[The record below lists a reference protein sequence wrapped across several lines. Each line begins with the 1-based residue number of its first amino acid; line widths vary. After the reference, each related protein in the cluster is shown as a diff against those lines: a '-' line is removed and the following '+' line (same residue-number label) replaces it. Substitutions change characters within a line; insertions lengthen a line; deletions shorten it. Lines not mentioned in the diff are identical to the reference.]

1 MRWLVFGSKGWIASY
16 VINYLQKA
24 GETVL
29 LYNQHLSIFDDI
41 PFIIQEYNP
50 DRIVCCVGRTYG
62 PGFTSI
68 DYLEQKG
75 KLYENLESNLML
87 PYKIATSTDVP
98 VLYFGTGCIYEFDE
112 HHNLETQVGF
122 TEKDHPN
129 FTGSSY
135 STVKMMTDNLMQS
148 TKNVINARIRM
159 PISLDEHDR
168 DFVTKIMRYPKV
180 INILNSMTILDDV
193 IPRLLAITFE
203 GKFFGTINA
212 VNHGCIDHVSILEM
226 FGRRTSSYVVQSL
239 EQQDKQLLSRRS
251 NNILDSS
258 LFGDL
263 CQTLQPLTL
272 EKFKVTTQ
280 LPNLKDSLEKIAD
293 HRFSNQRN
301 VLVTGAYGFI
311 ASNFVNY
318 WTSKY
323 PADKIVVVDRIDSCS
338 NVKNIKRNLNIQEY
352 MIDINETE
360 KMLGIL
366 KRHQIT
372 HIIHFAAETHV
383 DNSFGNPLSFTKSN
397 VLGTHSLLEAAKTY
411 GKIKCFLHMSTDEV
425 YGEVHEGAADETS
438 LLFPT
443 NPYAATKAAAEYIVH
458 SYGKSFK
465 LPYMIMRANNIYGIH
480 QYPEK
485 VIPAFT
491 TALLNNRKLK
501 IQGDGSAKRMF
512 LHVNDLVSAVETIF
526 FKGTFGETYNIGTN
540 EEYTVLE
547 LAKLMIQKIKH
558 DSDSEKY
565 IEYIPDRLFNDC
577 RYSINS
583 EKIEK
588 LGWCK
593 KHTLESSLDTIIEWY
608 KNHTNYWN

>member
-1 MRWLVFGSKGWIASY
+1 MKWLIFGGKGWIASY
-16 VINYLQKA
+16 VTKYLEKA
-24 GETVL
+24 GEQVI
-29 LYNQHLSIFDDI
+29 LYKEHLSIFDDI
-41 PFIIQEYNP
+41 SKIIATYNP
-50 DRIVCCVGRTYG
+50 DRIVCTVGKTSG

-75 KLYENLESNLML
+75 KLYENLESNLVL
-87 PYKIATSTDVP
+87 PYKIATSTNVP

-112 HHNLETQVGF
+112 DHDMYNEIGF

-135 STVKMMTDNLMQS
+135 STVKLITDNLMQS

-159 PISLDEHDR
+159 PISLNEHDR

-180 INILNSMTILDDV
+180 INIVNSMTVLDDI

-212 VNHGCIDHVSILEM
+212 VNSGFTNHVSILDM
-226 FGRRTSSYVVQSL
+226 FGKPRSSYSVQSL
-239 EQQDKQLLSRRS
+239 EQQDTQLLSRRS
-251 NNILDSS
+251 NNILDST
-258 LFGDL
+258 LLDNL
-263 CQTLQPLTL
+263 CYELEDLTL
-272 EKFKVTTQ
+272 NKFEITKQ
-280 LPNLKDSLEKIAD
+280 LPKLKDSLQKIAD
-293 HRFSNQRN
+293 HRLSNKRSL
-301 VLVTGAYGFI
+301 LVTGAYGFI

-323 PADKIVVVDRIDSCS
+323 PTDKIVVVDRIDPCS
-338 NVKNIKRNLNIQEY
+338 NIKNINRTTNIQEY
-352 MIDINETE
+352 VIDINETE
-360 KMLGIL
+360 KMLSIL

-372 HIIHFAAETHV
+372 HIVHFAAETHV

-397 VLGTHSLLEAAKTY
+397 VLGTHSLIEAAKTY

-491 TALLNNRKLK
+491 TALLNNQKLK

-512 LHVNDLVSAVETIF
+512 LHVNDLVSAVETIL
-526 FKGTFGETYNIGTN
+526 FKGELGETYNIGTN

-547 LAKLMIQKIKH
+547 LAELMIQKIKN
-558 DSDSEKY
+558 DSEYEKY

-577 RYSINS
+577 RYSISS
-583 EKIEK
+583 EKIKK

-593 KHTLESSLDTIIEWY
+593 KHTLESSLDAIIEWY
-608 KNHTNYWN
+608 KTHIGYWD